1 MEKIYYLDNNAT
13 TRTEDRVFEAMKP
26 YMTEMYA
33 NASGI
38 YSFGQ
43 DARKAVE
50 DARETVKDFLGARH
64 AKEIIFTSG
73 GTESDNLALK
83 GAAYA
88 GKSRGRHIITS
99 AIEHH
104 AVLNTVKFLEKQ
116 GFEASYVPV
125 DERGIIRIEE
135 LKRAIRPDTVLISV
149 MYVNNETGVIQPV
162 EDIARIASEKGILF
176 HTDAVQAGGKIEL
189 DMKNSSIDML
199 SLSAH
204 KFHGPKGTGI
214 LYVKKGTALVKQL
227 HGGHHEFNKRA
238 GTENIPGIAG
248 AAKACEI
255 AAEEM
260 KSGKSKKEIKR
271 LRDRLEKGISE
282 KIPEIKINGDTE
294 NRVDNTL
301 NVSIKYIEGEGMLMH
316 MDMEGICVSS
326 GSACTSG
333 SLDPS
338 HVLLGMG
345 MSHEDSHGSIRFS
358 LSKYNT
364 DEDVEKVLEVL
375 PAAAE
380 RLRNMSPLWK
390 EKEVK

>member
-99 AIEHH
+99 TIEHH